1 VASRALNSLE
11 DHGFIV
17 AVTKGAFSLKK
28 RHATEWRLTE
38 FPCDVAH
45 TVSTKDFM
53 RWRPSAKIQN
63 TVSVA
68 KLSGPV
74 AKPNGICGETDVAE
88 MQRNGI
94 RSETVRSNFH
104 DPRFH
109 QRDTTSLPGY
119 SAADQQRDVE
129 CQNEN

>member
-1 VASRALNSLE
+1 MASRALNSLE

-38 FPCDVAH
+38 FPCDVTH
-45 TVSTKDFM
+45 MLSTRDFM
-53 RWRPSAKIQN
+53 RWQPGQKIQN

-68 KLSGPV
+68 KLPGPV
-74 AKPNGICGETDVAE
+74 SKPNGICGETDVAE